1 MKKEF
6 NKNIPNYLT
15 MARIIISLFVIV
27 FLLFPFEMVNISF
40 KKYLIN
46 GSVVIDVK
54 LLIAAVLFVIASV
67 TDFLDGYLAR
77 KYDAVSDFG
86 KVMDAIA
93 DKILVNGLLII
104 LSGQGFIT
112 PVIPVIIILRDTVV
126 NTIKMVAGNNGSV
139 VAAIKTGKYK
149 TAFLMIGITL
159 KLLGNFPL
167 GLVNVALDD
176 FFLITATV
184 LSLISGIEYF
194 NIYKKYFIKNKGF
207 KSENK

>member
-54 LLIAAVLFVIASV
+54 LLIASVLFVIASV

-139 VAAIKTGKYK
+139 VAAIKTGKFK
-149 TAFLMIGITL
+149 TACLMIGITL
-159 KLLGNFPL
+159 KLIGNFPL

-194 NIYKKYFIKNKGF
+194 NIYKKYFIKK
-207 KSENK
+207 

>member
-112 PVIPVIIILRDTVV
+112 PVIQ
-126 NTIKMVAGNNGSV
+126 
-139 VAAIKTGKYK
+139 
-149 TAFLMIGITL
+149 
-159 KLLGNFPL
+159 
-167 GLVNVALDD
+167 
-176 FFLITATV
+176 
-184 LSLISGIEYF
+184 
-194 NIYKKYFIKNKGF
+194 
-207 KSENK
+207 

>member
-6 NKNIPNYLT
+6 NKNIPNRLT

-27 FLLFPFEMVNISF
+27 FLLFPFDMVNISF
-40 KKYLIN
+40 KKFLIN

-54 LLIAAVLFVIASV
+54 LLIAAILFVIASV

-77 KYDAVSDFG
+77 KYDAVTDFG

-93 DKILVNGLLII
+93 DKILVNGILII
-104 LSGQGFIT
+104 LSGQGFIS

-139 VAAIKTGKYK
+139 VAAIKTGKFK

-167 GLVNVALDD
+167 GLVNISLDD

-184 LSLISGIEYF
+184 LSLISGVEYF
-194 NIYKKYFIKNKGF
+194 NI
-207 KSENK
+207 

>member
-15 MARIIISLFVIV
+15 IARIIISIFVIV
-27 FLLFPFEMVNISF
+27 FLLFPFDMINFSF
-40 KKYLIN
+40 PKYLIN
-46 GSVVIDVK
+46 GTVVLDIK
-54 LLIAAVLFVIASV
+54 LLIAAVFFAIASI

-93 DKILVNGLLII
+93 DKVLVNGILII
-104 LSGQGFIT
+104 LSGQGYIT

-126 NTIKMVAGNNGSV
+126 NTIKMIAGSKGDV
-139 VAAIKTGKYK
+139 VAAIKTGKFK
-149 TAFLMIGITL
+149 TVCLMVGVTL
-159 KLLGNFPL
+159 KLIGNYPF
-167 GLVNVALDD
+167 GLINIAVDD

-194 NIYKKYFIKNKGF
+194 NIYKKYFIN
-207 KSENK
+207 S

>member
-6 NKNIPNYLT
+6 NKNIPNRLT

-27 FLLFPFEMVNISF
+27 FLLFPFDMVNISF
-40 KKYLIN
+40 KKFLIN

-54 LLIAAVLFVIASV
+54 LLIAAILFVIASV

-77 KYDAVSDFG
+77 KYDAVTDFG

-93 DKILVNGLLII
+93 DKILVNGILII
-104 LSGQGFIT
+104 LSGQGFIS

-139 VAAIKTGKYK
+139 VAAIKTGKFK

-167 GLVNVALDD
+167 GLVNISLDD

-184 LSLISGIEYF
+184 LSLISGVEYF
-194 NIYKKYFIKNKGF
+194 NIYKKYFINK
-207 KSENK
+207 

>member
-15 MARIIISLFVIV
+15 MARIIISLFVII

-139 VAAIKTGKYK
+139 VAAIKTGKFK
-149 TAFLMIGITL
+149 TACLMIGVTL

-194 NIYKKYFIKNKGF
+194 NIYKKYFIKK
-207 KSENK
+207 

>member
-15 MARIIISLFVIV
+15 IARIIISIFVIV
-27 FLLFPFEMVNISF
+27 FLLFPFDMINFSF
-40 KKYLIN
+40 PKYLIN
-46 GSVVIDVK
+46 GTVVLDIK
-54 LLIAAVLFVIASV
+54 LLIAAVFFAFASI

-93 DKILVNGLLII
+93 DKVLVNGILII
-104 LSGQGFIT
+104 LSGQGYIT

-126 NTIKMVAGNNGSV
+126 NTIKMIAGSKGDV
-139 VAAIKTGKYK
+139 VAAIKTGKFK
-149 TAFLMIGITL
+149 TVCLMVGVTL
-159 KLLGNFPL
+159 KLIGNYPF
-167 GLVNVALDD
+167 GLINIAVDD

-194 NIYKKYFIKNKGF
+194 NIYKKYFIN
-207 KSENK
+207 S

>member
-112 PVIPVIIILRDTVV
+112 PVIPVVIILRDTVV

-176 FFLITATV
+176 FFLITATI

-194 NIYKKYFIKNKGF
+194 NIYKKYFIKK
-207 KSENK
+207 

>member
-139 VAAIKTGKYK
+139 VAAIKTGKFK
-149 TAFLMIGITL
+149 TACLMIGITL

-194 NIYKKYFIKNKGF
+194 NIYKKYFIKK
-207 KSENK
+207 

>member
-15 MARIIISLFVIV
+15 IARIIISIFVIV
-27 FLLFPFEMVNISF
+27 FLLFPFDMINFSF
-40 KKYLIN
+40 PKYLIN
-46 GSVVIDVK
+46 GTVVLDIK
-54 LLIAAVLFVIASV
+54 LLIAAIFFAIASI

-93 DKILVNGLLII
+93 DKVLVNGILII
-104 LSGQGFIT
+104 LSGQGYIT

-126 NTIKMVAGNNGSV
+126 NTIKMIAGSKGDV
-139 VAAIKTGKYK
+139 VAAIKTGKFK
-149 TAFLMIGITL
+149 TVCLMVGVTL
-159 KLLGNFPL
+159 KLIGNYPF
-167 GLVNVALDD
+167 GLINIAVDD

-194 NIYKKYFIKNKGF
+194 NIYKKYFIN
-207 KSENK
+207 S

>member
-54 LLIAAVLFVIASV
+54 LLIASVLFVIASV

-104 LSGQGFIT
+104 LSGQGFIS

-139 VAAIKTGKYK
+139 VAAIKTGKFK
-149 TAFLMIGITL
+149 TACLMIGVTL
-159 KLLGNFPL
+159 KLIGNFPL

-194 NIYKKYFIKNKGF
+194 NIYKKYFIKK
-207 KSENK
+207 